1 MAFGES
7 WMISIMMRF
16 ASNGSQVMNEIANV
30 TGSANA
36 RIDEHT
42 RKVNEATAAW
52 NRFNVATVKAGTMFA
67 GGGALVG
74 LAAIAYGIN
83 QAAKLQLAMTGLY
96 ASTGTL
102 HDAAMQKRLF
112 DMVVGTSGITAQS
125 ATTIATEAS
134 MLGSGGLNDP
144 KLLLNAFPQIAKA
157 ADVLMLSTMGTPRA
171 VNPVDAASQML
182 AVAHLFGDYQG
193 KPLHDAID
201 AMVRLQ
207 MVQPAAL
214 SKVLTQAKYF
224 VPTAIAAGVN
234 LQNLPQSDLL
244 ALMASGGQLGLM
256 SGRMGTGL
264 ARYIQYM
271 EKAPT
276 LTSHLSKIQR
286 SSMIDLGIFDASGR
300 NKFLDSSGN
309 FELGASM
316 HYLGEKYDDM
326 IKSGHRAQFLADLYG
341 AFLQQGGQFTSA
353 MLLPQVR
360 AQRQRNIA
368 GMAGVAPPGS
378 AVEALWD
385 AYMHTTVG
393 AWKYFTTN
401 FQNIWI
407 YTFTPMLPDIT
418 NDLLTVGHAFGQF
431 GNTLK
436 DHPEMAAMFAK
447 TIEGLT
453 ALAGTRYLLGGAG
466 WLFSTA
472 AGLKGLA
479 AAGSLAEGTKLTA
492 LAVGVRGLDNV
503 LTGGMITNLAKLTG
517 GIGALGL
524 TIAAV
529 ANMQLFKWGQDFL
542 KTHPL
547 SPAEVREVGLS
558 AEVMHAL
565 GLDKY
570 LPNSSFIG
578 PPDPPKKLAWNRASP
593 FAPWLQNI
601 QSNLDPFQNAIRNA
615 LLGDPYGAAVGGNR
629 GARTPQ
635 GALPTTLDSRS
646 IHELKPLSKEQ
657 TTAAVSAA
665 MRANPSQIQV
675 TISDRTQA
683 GIRSIVSSRGNIQT
697 SRYAPPVLNM
707 DTVGADN
714 GH

>member
-7 WMISIMMRF
+7 WMISVMMRF
-16 ASNGSQVMNEIANV
+16 VSNGSQVMNEIANV
-30 TGSANA
+30 TGSANLRLDA
-36 RIDEHT
+36 HT

-52 NRFNVATVKAGTMFA
+52 NRFNLATVKAGTMLA

-74 LAAIAYGIN
+74 IAAIAYGIN
-83 QAAKLQLAMTGLY
+83 QAAKLQLAMQGVY
-96 ASTGTL
+96 AATGTTR
-102 HDAAMQKRLF
+102 DAAMQKRLF
-112 DMVVGTSGITAQS
+112 NMVVGTSGITAQS

-134 MLGSGGLNDP
+134 MLASGGLNDP

-171 VNPVDAASQML
+171 VNPVDAATQML

-256 SGRMGTGL
+256 SGRMGTGP

-286 SSMIDLGIFDASGR
+286 SSMLDLGLFDASGR

-341 AFLQQGGQFTSA
+341 AFMQQGGQFASA

-368 GMAGVAPPGS
+368 GMAGIAPPGS

-393 AWKYFTTN
+393 TWRYFTTN

-407 YTFTPMLPDIT
+407 YTFTPMLPGIT
-418 NDLLTVGHAFGQF
+418 SDLRAVGYQFGRF

-436 DHPEMAAMFAK
+436 DHPEMAADFAK
-447 TIEGLT
+447 LIEGLT
-453 ALAGTRYLLGGAG
+453 AFAAVRTALGGAY
-466 WLFSTA
+466 WLFSVA
-472 AGLKGLA
+472 SGLKALKE
-479 AAGSLAEGTKLTA
+479 AGSIAEGTKLTNVA
-492 LAVGVRGLDNV
+492 IGLRALDNA
-503 LTGGMITNLAKLTG
+503 LTGGAVMNLAKLAAAINVVSLTG
-517 GIGALGL
+517 VGSWWMKLAGAVGGQAAGALVAGGTISASQQQQFDIGAR
-524 TIAAV
+524 
-529 ANMQLFKWGQDFL
+529 AN
-542 KTHPL
+542 
-547 SPAEVREVGLS
+547 
-558 AEVMHAL
+558 
-565 GLDKY
+565 Y
-570 LPNSSFIG
+570 
-578 PPDPPKKLAWNRASP
+578 AWYA
-593 FAPWLQNI
+593 QK
-601 QSNLDPFQNAIRNA
+601 
-615 LLGDPYGAAVGGNR
+615 YGAAYANYLLRTPTIPWYQHVLDADLGPGAGGFPNR
-629 GARTPQ
+629 VPRDGGTPQ
-635 GALPTTLDSRS
+635 GALTPHDYYILNETQKHQLT
-646 IHELKPLSKEQ
+646 KEQ
-657 TTAAVSAA
+657 MKDAMKDGMSAA
-665 MRANPSQIQV
+665 MRANPAQIQV
-675 TISDRTQA
+675 TINDRTTA
-683 GIRSIVSSRGNIQT
+683 GIRSVVSSQGT
-697 SRYAPPVLNM
+697 HLVSKHAPPVLNFNLASPPI
-707 DTVGADN
+707 GN
-714 GH
+714 Q